1 MSKRPNEEQITKEI
15 YTHHDGDEEA
25 DVSKMGDFHK
35 ASSDALARRP
45 MKALRRIGS
54 LARTISDVD
63 DDGGTKRTVLS
74 NENSPSPP
82 GSRPEPRSSNQPSES
97 RPPVPEL
104 AKSFSAPASS
114 STTINP
120 ATSTRPNLFSQ
131 ASFTFNIG
139 SSVTLPSGSLIPTN
153 PVDMDSPKINEEGYE
168 KALRG
173 VNTTFM
179 KKIQKELELNAII
192 NLAHTFQQYIDHRI
206 AIKKQFQGIA
216 EPKPIVLSKD
226 SEARTLS
233 ENDVRVKRSEGFRA
247 KNDDRSSSAPTSSS
261 SGPQARASSG
271 STSTTSGN
279 PVRKL
284 DFGFGLPLNKIA
296 SAETIKPGQG
306 LGGGSSS
313 SAPGGLGNGSFGFGS
328 SSIKGVV
335 DPSRNPAGSVALGGG
350 WSIGVGSPLDI
361 DGSQTNFQR
370 HGGAPSTPSIRSASF
385 PGPSDSS
392 MLSPMA
398 ASSLRAAAMS
408 SRALG
413 SPRPMTSNMRL
424 FSTAGGLSTTLSSTT
439 SSLTP
444 SENQPKFSFKPPAH
458 RQPPKTT
465 PFVLGIGGPNSEGSA
480 AMARAFARVPSQETL
495 IAGAKKL
502 QFNPATEAG
511 LGFGGGGGGG
521 GGSGGGLSGL
531 GGGPPGS
538 LPLAP
543 IKVEDDE
550 EEGEQTVFE
559 MRAKLF
565 VLDKDEYRDQGIGQF
580 RVRED
585 MQSRKRRMMMRT
597 DSTGLVSL
605 NSWII
610 HPRSS
615 SPPTTT
621 QDGVVVEAQQQQQ
634 LVPRQDKKSVI
645 FFAMEENRPK
655 QFLLRVKTEQDAAE
669 LLKALL

>member
-1 MSKRPNEEQITKEI
+1 MSKRPSEEQITKEI
-15 YTHHDGDEEA
+15 YTHHDGDEEDD
-25 DVSKMGDFHK
+25 DVSKMGDFQK

-63 DDGGTKRTVLS
+63 DSGTKRTVLF
-74 NENSPSPP
+74 NEDMSSSP
-82 GSRPEPRSSNQPSES
+82 GSRPDPSSSNQPSES
-97 RPPVPEL
+97 RPSVPEL
-104 AKSFSAPASS
+104 AKSFSAPVSS

-139 SSVTLPSGSLIPTN
+139 SSVTLPPGSLIPTN
-153 PVDMDSPKINEEGYE
+153 IPVDADSPKINEEGYE

-179 KKIQKELELNAII
+179 KRIQKELELNAII
-192 NLAHTFQQYIDHRI
+192 NLAHTFQQYIDHRV

-226 SEARTLS
+226 SEARSLS
-233 ENDVRVKRSEGFRA
+233 ANDVRVKRSEGFRS
-247 KNDDRSSSAPTSSS
+247 KNDDRTSSTYTTSS
-261 SGPQARASSG
+261 SGPQDSRASSTG
-271 STSTTSGN
+271 STSTASGN
-279 PVRKL
+279 PMRKL

-296 SAETIKPGQG
+296 SAETIKSGEG
-306 LGGGSSS
+306 LGGGSSIS
-313 SAPGGLGNGSFGFGS
+313 SAPGGLGTGSFGFGS

-335 DPSRNPAGSVALGGG
+335 DPSRNPTGSVALGGG

-361 DGSQTNFQR
+361 DGNQTNFQR

-424 FSTAGGLSTTLSSTT
+424 FSTNTGGLSTALSSTT
-439 SSLTP
+439 SSSTP
-444 SENQPKFSFKPPAH
+444 SENQSKFSFKPPSH
-458 RQPPKTT
+458 TQLPKTT
-465 PFVLGIGGPNSEGSA
+465 PFVLSTGGSNSESAA

-495 IAGAKKL
+495 IAGARKL
-502 QFNPATEAG
+502 QFNPATETG
-511 LGFGGGGGGG
+511 LGLG
-521 GGSGGGLSGL
+521 GGSGLGGLGDGL
-531 GGGPPGS
+531 GS
-538 LPLAP
+538 LPAHT
-543 IKVEDDE
+543 KSVEDD
-550 EEGEQTVFE
+550 EEGEQTVYE
-559 MRAKLF
+559 IRAKLF
-565 VLDKDEYRDQGIGQF
+565 VLDKDEYRDQGIGRF

-585 MQSRKRRMMMRT
+585 MQSKKRRMMMRT

-610 HPRSS
+610 HSRSL
-615 SPPTTT
+615 SPPTE
-621 QDGVVVEAQQQQQ
+621 DGVEGAQQQQ

-645 FFAMEENRPK
+645 FFAMEDSRPK

>member
-1 MSKRPNEEQITKEI
+1 MSKRPSEEQITKEI
-15 YTHHDGDEEA
+15 YTHHDGDEET
-25 DVSKMGDFHK
+25 DNVSKMGDFQK

-63 DDGGTKRTVLS
+63 DDGAKRTVLS
-74 NENSPSPP
+74 NENTPSPP
-82 GSRPEPRSSNQPSES
+82 DSRPGPRPSNQSSES
-97 RPPVPEL
+97 RPLVPEL
-104 AKSFSAPASS
+104 AKSFSAPVSS
-114 STTINP
+114 STNINP
-120 ATSTRPNLFSQ
+120 ATSASASQSIVRPNLFSQ

-153 PVDMDSPKINEEGYE
+153 IPIDRDSPKINEEGYE

-226 SEARTLS
+226 SEARSLS
-233 ENDVRVKRSEGFRA
+233 ENDVRARRLEGFRT
-247 KNDDRSSSAPTSSS
+247 KNDDISSSPPKPSAL
-261 SGPQARASSG
+261 GPQDSRASSAG
-271 STSTTSGN
+271 STAITAGN

-296 SAETIKPGQG
+296 SRETVIKPGHG
-306 LGGGSSS
+306 PGGGSSIS
-313 SAPGGLGNGSFGFGS
+313 SAPGNGLGTGNFGFGS
-328 SSIKGVV
+328 SSVKGVV
-335 DPSRNPAGSVALGGG
+335 DPSRNPTGSVALGGG
-350 WSIGVGSPLDI
+350 WSIGVGSPLDV
-361 DGSQTNFQR
+361 DASQTNFQR

-408 SRALG
+408 SRVLG

-424 FSTAGGLSTTLSSTT
+424 FSTTGGLSTPLLSTT
-439 SSLTP
+439 SSSSL

-458 RQPPKTT
+458 TQPPKTT
-465 PFVLGIGGPNSEGSA
+465 PFVLSASGSNSEGAA

-495 IAGAKKL
+495 LAGAKKL
-502 QFNPATEAG
+502 QFNPATETGIG
-511 LGFGGGGGGG
+511 LGDGLR
-521 GGSGGGLSGL
+521 GGL
-531 GGGPPGS
+531 GS

-543 IKVEDDE
+543 EKSVEDD

-559 MRAKLF
+559 IRAKLF

-585 MQSRKRRMMMRT
+585 MQSGKRRMMMRT

-610 HPRSS
+610 HARTS
-615 SPPTTT
+615 SPT
-621 QDGVVVEAQQQQQ
+621 QDVGESAQQQQ

-645 FFAMEENRPK
+645 FFAMEDNRPK
-655 QFLLRVKTEQDAAE
+655 QFLLRVKTEQDAGE

>member
-1 MSKRPNEEQITKEI
+1 MSKRLNEEQITKEI

-45 MKALRRIGS
+45 
-54 LARTISDVD
+54 
-63 DDGGTKRTVLS
+63 
-74 NENSPSPP
+74 
-82 GSRPEPRSSNQPSES
+82 
-97 RPPVPEL
+97 PPVPEL

-120 ATSTRPNLFSQ
+120 ATSSRPNLFSQ

-153 PVDMDSPKINEEGYE
+153 PVDMESPKINEEGYE

-247 KNDDRSSSAPTSSS
+247 KNDDRSSSTPISSS
-261 SGPQARASSG
+261 SGPQDSRASSG
-271 STSTTSGN
+271 STSTTSDN
-279 PVRKL
+279 LVRKL

-306 LGGGSSS
+306 LGGGSSIS
-313 SAPGGLGNGSFGFGS
+313 SAPGGLGTSSFGFGS

-335 DPSRNPAGSVALGGG
+335 DPSRNPAGSIALGGG

-424 FSTAGGLSTTLSSTT
+424 FSTNAGGLSTTLSSTT

-444 SENQPKFSFKPPAH
+444 SENQPKFSFKPPAY

-465 PFVLGIGGPNSEGSA
+465 PFVLGTGGPNSEGSA

-502 QFNPATEAG
+502 QFNPAMEAG
-511 LGFGGGGGGG
+511 FGL
-521 GGSGGGLSGL
+521 GSGGGLSGL
-531 GGGPPGS
+531 GGGPPGN

-543 IKVEDDE
+543 TNSVEDDE

-615 SPPTTT
+615 LSPPTTT
-621 QDGVVVEAQQQQQ
+621 QDEVVVEAQQQQQ

>member
-45 MKALRRIGS
+45 
-54 LARTISDVD
+54 
-63 DDGGTKRTVLS
+63 
-74 NENSPSPP
+74 
-82 GSRPEPRSSNQPSES
+82 
-97 RPPVPEL
+97 PPVPEL

-247 KNDDRSSSAPTSSS
+247 KNDDRSSSTPTSSS

-296 SAETIKPGQG
+296 SAETKPGQG

-502 QFNPATEAG
+502 RFNPATEAG

-521 GGSGGGLSGL
+521 SGGGGGLSGL

-543 IKVEDDE
+543 IKDEDDE

>member
-1 MSKRPNEEQITKEI
+1 MSKRPSEEQITKEI

-25 DVSKMGDFHK
+25 DTVSKMGDFQK

-63 DDGGTKRTVLS
+63 DDGAKRTVLS
-74 NENSPSPP
+74 NENMSSPP
-82 GSRPEPRSSNQPSES
+82 DSRPDPRPSYQPSES

-104 AKSFSAPASS
+104 AKSLSAPASS

-120 ATSTRPNLFSQ
+120 ATSTSTSQSTVRPNLFSQ

-139 SSVTLPSGSLIPTN
+139 SSVTLPPGSLIPTN
-153 PVDMDSPKINEEGYE
+153 IPVDRDSPKINEEGYE

-173 VNTTFM
+173 VNTTFL

-226 SEARTLS
+226 SEGRSLAD
-233 ENDVRVKRSEGFRA
+233 NNVRAKRSEGLRA
-247 KNDDRSSSAPTSSS
+247 KIDDRSTSPPTSSS
-261 SGPQARASSG
+261 SKPQNLRASSTG
-271 STSTTSGN
+271 SISTTSGN
-279 PVRKL
+279 PMRKL

-296 SAETIKPGQG
+296 STETVINPGKR
-306 LGGGSSS
+306 LGGGSSIP
-313 SAPGGLGNGSFGFGS
+313 SAPGGLGTGSFGFGTS
-328 SSIKGVV
+328 LVKGIV
-335 DPSRNPAGSVALGGG
+335 DPSKNPTGSVALGGG
-350 WSIGVGSPLDI
+350 WSIGVGSPLDV
-361 DGSQTNFQR
+361 DASQANFQC
-370 HGGAPSTPSIRSASF
+370 HGGAPSTPSFRSASF
-385 PGPSDSS
+385 PGPSESS

-424 FSTAGGLSTTLSSTT
+424 FSTNAGSLSTTLSSTT
-439 SSLTP
+439 SSTP
-444 SENQPKFSFKPPAH
+444 SENQPKFSFKPPGH
-458 RQPPKTT
+458 TQPLKTT
-465 PFVLGIGGPNSEGSA
+465 PFVLGAGGSNSEDSA

-502 QFNPATEAG
+502 QFNPVTEAG
-511 LGFGGGGGGG
+511 LGL
-521 GGSGGGLSGL
+521 GGGLGSL
-531 GGGPPGS
+531 GS
-538 LPLAP
+538 LPPAP
-543 IKVEDDE
+543 TKSVEDD

-565 VLDKDEYRDQGIGQF
+565 ALDKDGYRDQGVGQF

-605 NSWII
+605 NI

-615 SPPTTT
+615 SPT
-621 QDGVVVEAQQQQQ
+621 QDGGESAQQQQ

-645 FFAMEENRPK
+645 FFAMEDNRPK
-655 QFLLRVKTEQDAAE
+655 QFLLRVKTEQDAEE